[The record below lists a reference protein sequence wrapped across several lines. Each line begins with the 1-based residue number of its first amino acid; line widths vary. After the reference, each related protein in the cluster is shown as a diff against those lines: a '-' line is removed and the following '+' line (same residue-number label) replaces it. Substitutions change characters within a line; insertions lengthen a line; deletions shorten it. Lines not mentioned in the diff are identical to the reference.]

1 MKKQLIQYLSTSL
14 AIIACISAVPES
26 VMAETISNNVTVQI
40 AEESSFLSN
49 KDKEKDKEKDK
60 SKHEDGIFNEENLKY
75 LSSDQKKQLKELKA
89 CKDSGKKLSE
99 DQEKTLHSLV
109 DCIIKG
115 KLGEEKYKDFKCLIE
130 KKKNGTELTEAEDKK
145 LKEYRKMIHGSKEC
159 STTNEIL
166 KQFLR

>member
-14 AIIACISAVPES
+14 AIIACISAVPQS
-26 VMAETISNNVTVQI
+26 AMAETASNDVTAQI

-49 KDKEKDKEKDK
+49 KDKEKDKDK

-89 CKDSGKKLSE
+89 CRDSGKKLSE
-99 DQEKTLHSLV
+99 EQEKTLHSLV

-115 KLGEEKYKDFKCLIE
+115 KLGEEKYKDFKCLME
-130 KKKNGTELTEAEDKK
+130 KKRSGTELTEAEHKK

>member
-26 VMAETISNNVTVQI
+26 AMAETVSNDVTVQI

-49 KDKEKDKEKDK
+49 KDKEKEKDKDK

-115 KLGEEKYKDFKCLIE
+115 KLGEEKYKDFKCLME
-130 KKKNGTELTEAEDKK
+130 KKRSGSELTEAENKK